1 MMMTNPHSRHYLII
15 WLWLMALVLVSVAAA
30 TILPKGQAVLLIF
43 TVAVVKAVMVALNYM
58 HLKFEK
64 PLIYAIVLVPVAFI
78 VIFLFGL
85 FPDFVD
91 HLTKPTKP

>member
-1 MMMTNPHSRHYLII
+1 MMMSNAHSRHYLII

-30 TILPKGQAVLLIF
+30 SILPKVQAMLLIF
-43 TVAVVKAVMVALNYM
+43 TVAIIKALLVARNYM

-64 PLIYAIVLVPVAFI
+64 PLIYAIALVPLAFI

-85 FPDFVD
+85 FPDFVY
-91 HLTKPTKP
+91 HLTKP